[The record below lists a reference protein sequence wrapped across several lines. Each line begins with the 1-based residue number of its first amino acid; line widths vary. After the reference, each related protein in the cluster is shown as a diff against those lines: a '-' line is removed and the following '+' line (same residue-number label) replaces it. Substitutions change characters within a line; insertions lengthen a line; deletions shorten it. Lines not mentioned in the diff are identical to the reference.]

1 MLATTLTAVLAFA
14 ATNLDDI
21 LIVTLFFA
29 QSPRRAPV
37 VAGQFLGF
45 AGLVALSLLGYL
57 GSLALPREW
66 VGLLGLAPVLLG
78 LRAWLAK
85 PEDPNASHSG
95 LPHPGTLQVAA
106 VTMANGADN
115 IGIYTPLFASSNTQ
129 QLALTIVVFFGMLGA
144 WCWLGYRLSR
154 QPAVALAIQRQGRW
168 VVPLV
173 LVSLGLFILLESGT
187 LSWLASALGG

>member
-29 QSPRRAPV
+29 QSPRRSAV

-57 GSLALPREW
+57 ASLALPREW
-66 VGLLGLAPVLLG
+66 VGLLGLAPLALG
-78 LRAWLAK
+78 LRAWLTQPRDSQADAGG
-85 PEDPNASHSG
+85 PPR
-95 LPHPGTLQVAA
+95 PGTLQVAA

-115 IGIYTPLFASSNTQ
+115 LGIYTPLFASSSPP
-129 QLALTIVVFFGMLGA
+129 QLALTIAVFFLMLGL
-144 WCWLGYRLSR
+144 WCWLGYQLSR
-154 QPAVALAIQRQGRW
+154 QPAVAITIQRQGRW
-168 VVPLV
+168 LVPLV
-173 LVSLGLFILLESGT
+173 LVGLGIFILLESGT
-187 LSWLASALGG
+187 LSWLAGPRGG